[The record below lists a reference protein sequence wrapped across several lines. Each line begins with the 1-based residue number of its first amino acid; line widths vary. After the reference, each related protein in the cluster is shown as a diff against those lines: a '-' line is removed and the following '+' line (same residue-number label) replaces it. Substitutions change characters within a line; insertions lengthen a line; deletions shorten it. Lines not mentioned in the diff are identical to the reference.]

1 MAEQEPQKSEHPVK
15 DTLAHAYD
23 TMLERVKHGVG
34 TAEERTGS
42 SLEQAIQHATK
53 RAVDLGEITREEAH
67 EVADY
72 IRRDLHDMG
81 DYLSE
86 SSRDYQTWFRMDL
99 QLIEARL
106 LDLLGSIADRT
117 RVELAELEAQ
127 ARLVG
132 VWNTGEVAGPGVLR
146 CDQCGKE
153 LQLTESGR
161 IPPCPQCH
169 GTRYHRTRG

>member
-1 MAEQEPQKSEHPVK
+1 MAEQEQQKSEHPVK

-23 TMLERVKHGVG
+23 TMLERVKHAVE
-34 TAEERTGS
+34 TAEERAAP
-42 SLEQAIQHATK
+42 SLEQAIQHARK

-81 DYLSE
+81 DYLTE
-86 SSRDYQTWFRMDL
+86 SSRDYQAWFRMDL

-127 ARLVG
+127 ARVVG
-132 VWNTGEVAGPGVLR
+132 VWHTGEVAGPGVLR
-146 CDQCGKE
+146 CDKCGKE
-153 LQLTESGR
+153 LHFTESGR
-161 IPPCPQCH
+161 IPPCPQCRA
-169 GTRYHRTRG
+169 TEFHRMRG